1 MVLSLSSLPFGPEH
15 FGRELSVERL
25 MAEGRA
31 LRLITHSAL
40 PIPLSLLSIP
50 QSAFYNFYVPSASVP
65 LCLLPF
71 NFFKKSQTIP
81 CHPMVIVIKTYL
93 VFVFY
98 LYESPATIH

>member
-1 MVLSLSSLPFGPEH
+1 MVLSLRSLPFGPEH

-31 LRLITHSAL
+31 LRLITNSAL
-40 PIPLSLLSIP
+40 PIPLSLFP
-50 QSAFYNFYVPSASVP
+50 FHFYPFRNLHSTISM
-65 LCLLPF
+65 CLLPF